1 MITKINEPSE
11 IWLINCIDI
20 DRVIISI
27 YYALAA
33 YARMEKI
40 YYYIKRQTR
49 LTFKKIIHDV

>member
-40 YYYIKRQTR
+40 YYNIKR
-49 LTFKKIIHDV
+49 LTLIFFIHVI